1 MLLPE
6 LPQGIQTTNART
18 RHARLIVLWFPANFI
33 GFVHSAELITG
44 EFTSTGLAPAGNGK
58 KPINLEMLNKTPAT
72 FMLYCIEMLP

>member
-18 RHARLIVLWFPANFI
+18 CHTRLVVLWFPTNFI
-33 GFVHSAELITG
+33 GFAHSAKLITG
-44 EFTSTGLAPAGNGK
+44 EFISTGLAPAGNGIK
-58 KPINLEMLNKTPAT
+58 ADNLEMLNKTPAA